1 MIVAFNF
8 VLCMFFLKKKKSV
21 SCLSDKYL
29 YIAGEALDCLV
40 SIQTRLGEDDKAI
53 VALLKRVLKIQ
64 ELTFG
69 HESEEVMETLKK
81 IIHCLDKLGMRIEK
95 LPVERRFSNLWEKYK
110 DMIAY

>member
-1 MIVAFNF
+1 M
-8 VLCMFFLKKKKSV
+8 
-21 SCLSDKYL
+21 
-29 YIAGEALDCLV
+29 
-40 SIQTRLGEDDKAI
+40 
-53 VALLKRVLKIQ
+53 ALLKRVLKIQ

>member
-1 MIVAFNF
+1 M
-8 VLCMFFLKKKKSV
+8 
-21 SCLSDKYL
+21 
-29 YIAGEALDCLV
+29 
-40 SIQTRLGEDDKAI
+40 
-53 VALLKRVLKIQ
+53 ALLKRVLKIQ

-81 IIHCLDKLGMRIEK
+81 IIHYLDKLGMRIEK